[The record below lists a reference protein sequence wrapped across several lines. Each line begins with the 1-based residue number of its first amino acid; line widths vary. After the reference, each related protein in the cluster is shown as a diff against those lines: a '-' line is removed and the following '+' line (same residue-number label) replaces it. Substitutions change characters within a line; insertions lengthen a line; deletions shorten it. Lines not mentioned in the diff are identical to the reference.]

1 MRLKPTQIS
10 RSTFGLKM
18 STENQNIDRKSLRL
32 VSGRTADWNEI
43 GKDCVAFANATG
55 GRLLIGIEDG
65 QEFPPAGQKVAD
77 DLLEKIR
84 RRIGELTV
92 NLAIAVQRHVSGET
106 GGEFLE
112 IMISR
117 SHAPASTTDGR
128 YYLRVS
134 DVSKPLVGEEIQR
147 LLNERNAQPW
157 ETLTTLEV
165 VRDHFD
171 PAKLSVLMSG
181 IRASVRV
188 KASVKEKSDA
198 ELLSHYYLAI
208 GRYLTNLGILCIG
221 RRADR
226 ARLGS
231 APVIQ
236 FIKYD
241 EDGRKVNKLSWDD
254 HSLSPMELVEA
265 IWNEIPDFRE
275 SYELPEGLFRQQI
288 PVFDQR
294 VIRELLVNALVHRPY
309 TQRGDIYLNLY
320 PDRLQVVNPG
330 LLPLGVTPHNIL
342 HQSVR
347 RNNELARVFHDLNLM
362 EREGSGFDLL
372 YEVLTSQGRPLPEVR
387 EGEDRVEVIIPRRVI
402 KPEVIDFLAK
412 ADQTFQLTQRER
424 IALGILVQH
433 EALTSRELAELLEL
447 PDTAVVV
454 GWFKRLQDWGI
465 IRHKGQTKGT
475 RYFVDP
481 GILHRLEFPGQT
493 TLARIEPHRLRALI
507 LEDLQRHP
515 HASFGDIHERIGLE
529 IADHQIRKQLRVLFA
544 GGTVNYKGEKRWR
557 RYFVV

>member
-1 MRLKPTQIS
+1 
-10 RSTFGLKM
+10 M
-18 STENQNIDRKSLRL
+18 STENQNIDRKSLRS

-43 GKDCVAFANATG
+43 AKDCVAFANAIG

-65 QEFPPAGQKVAD
+65 QQFPPSGQKVPD
-77 DLLEKIR
+77 DLIEKVR

-92 NLAIAVQRHVSGET
+92 NLSIAVQRHISGDT
-106 GGEFLE
+106 GGEYLE
-112 IMISR
+112 VMVSR

-134 DVSKPLVGEEIQR
+134 DVSKPLIGEEIQR

-157 ETLTTLEV
+157 ETLTTLGVPRE
-165 VRDHFD
+165 DYD
-171 PAKLSVLMSG
+171 PAKLTVFTSG
-181 IRASVRV
+181 IRASDRV
-188 KASVKEKSDA
+188 KTSVKEKNDE
-198 ELLSHYYLAI
+198 ELLDHYYLAI
-208 GRYLTNLGILCIG
+208 GRHLTNLGILCVG

-254 HSLSPMELVEA
+254 HSLSPMDLVEA
-265 IWNEIPDFRE
+265 VWSDIPVFRE
-275 SYELPEGLFRQQI
+275 THELPAGLFRQHI
-288 PVFDQR
+288 PVYDQR

-309 TQRGDIYLNLY
+309 TQRGDIYLNLF

-330 LLPLGVTPHNIL
+330 LLPLGVTPRNIL

-387 EGEDRVEVIIPRRVI
+387 EGEDRVEVTIPRRVI
-402 KPEVIDFLAK
+402 KPKVIDFLAK
-412 ADQTFQLTQRER
+412 ADQTYQLTQRER
-424 IALGILVQH
+424 IALGVLVQH

-465 IRHKGQTKGT
+465 VRHKGQTKGT
-475 RYFVDP
+475 KYFVDP
-481 GILHRLEFPGQT
+481 GILNRLEFPGQT
-493 TLARIEPHRLRALI
+493 TLTRIEPHRLRALI

-515 HASFGDIHERIGLE
+515 GASFGEIHGRIGLE
-529 IADHQIRKQLRVLFA
+529 IPDHQIRKQLRSLFA
-544 GGTVNYKGEKRWR
+544 EGKVKHEGEKRWR
-557 RYFVV
+557 RYWVV